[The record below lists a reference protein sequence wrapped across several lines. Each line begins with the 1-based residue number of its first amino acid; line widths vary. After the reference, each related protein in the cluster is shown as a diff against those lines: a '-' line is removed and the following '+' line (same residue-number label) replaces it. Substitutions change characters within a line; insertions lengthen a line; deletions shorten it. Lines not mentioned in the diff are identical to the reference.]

1 MRKENQRNGWIDL
14 CRFIAAYGVVWL
26 HFGRAP
32 IPSPFG
38 GWGAVWG
45 GGLFVEYFFI
55 LSGYF
60 AISHIEKQRN
70 AIEKDTEVQI
80 GKYILKKYL
89 HFIPYAM
96 IAVIMQYSWILCIEK
111 RTWKETIKLLFM
123 APFEGLLLRNTGIN
137 MAGEMGILWYLSAML
152 IALPIV
158 LYVATKFSGIFR
170 NYLMWV
176 LPLFVYGVL
185 IRQIGTVRT
194 TNYILSDFR
203 AAAGLILGG
212 SIYYLSQNLQKIEFT
227 CFARR
232 LMTVLEVGLFG
243 LAVLFTTFSSLSKT
257 FYDIVF
263 IFLIFLSLI
272 ITFSG
277 ISATSKL
284 KKPLFAFL
292 GKISLPVYCFHFT
305 VIEIVKVLMKGM
317 DLWIRMVAVGIGS
330 FIVACLMQWFIDKI
344 LPQILSG
351 VRHCLIV
358 KSNV

>member
-277 ISATSKL
+277 INATSKL

-305 VIEIVKVLMKGM
+305 VIKIVKVLMKGI